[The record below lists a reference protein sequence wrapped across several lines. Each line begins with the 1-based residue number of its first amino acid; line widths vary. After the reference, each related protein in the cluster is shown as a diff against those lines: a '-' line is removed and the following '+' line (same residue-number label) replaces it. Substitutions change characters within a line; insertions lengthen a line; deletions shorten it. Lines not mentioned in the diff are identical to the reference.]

1 MSVMEAQNRQ
11 TALSFA
17 VYPPKTDVGMEELC
31 GSGGVLD
38 RLYTLKPAYIACTY
52 GAGGA
57 DAGKNLRILDKI
69 AADGKTPPMTHF
81 TCVGN
86 TAESAKN
93 QLQNYLDHGIR
104 RVLALRGDL
113 SFGRTGATGG
123 LRRAAELVS
132 LIRREFGGQFTIA
145 VSGNPEGHGDCGSLE
160 SDIAFLRQKQD
171 SGADYILTRPCWDM
185 DRFRYWLEAIRAAGI
200 HLPVE
205 VEVMPVVD
213 QAETVSMAL
222 SRNGCVMPRALSEL
236 LSKNWIY
243 PNPFVKDPF
252 DANVEQKKADFRKAG
267 IVYTIDQIQQYQ
279 ACGVAGIHLY
289 TQNRF
294 ADAAR
299 IAAEAGLLE
308 SRNF

>member
-11 TALSFA
+11 TALSFE

-38 RLYTLKPAYIACTY
+38 QLYTLSPAYISCTY
-52 GAGGA
+52 GAGGT

-69 AADGKTPPMTHF
+69 AKDAKAAPMTHF

-86 TAESAKN
+86 TAESAKA

-104 RVLALRGDL
+104 RVLVLRGDL
-113 SFGRTGATGG
+113 PFGWTGAGG
-123 LRRAAELVS
+123 DLRYAGELVK
-132 LIRREFGGQFTIA
+132 LIRREFGGQFTVA
-145 VSGNPEGHGDCGSLE
+145 VSGNPEGHKDCGSLE

-171 SGADYILTRPCWDM
+171 SGADCILTRPCWDM
-185 DRFRYWLEAIRAAGI
+185 DQFRYWLDAIRAAGI

-205 VEVMPVVD
+205 VGVMPVVD

-222 SRNGCVMPRALSEL
+222 SRNGCVMPRALSEI

-267 IVYTIDQIQQYQ
+267 IVYTIDQIQQYRT
-279 ACGVAGIHLY
+279 CGVSGIHLY

-294 ADAAR
+294 EDAAL

-308 SRNF
+308 SRYF